1 MPTRILLCLLVALL
15 ALSTASAADP
25 GIKVEKAWAR
35 ATPASA
41 TTAVVYLTVANSGAA
56 ADRLT
61 EVSTPVAAS
70 ADMHLMAMEG
80 NVMQMRDVDAVDVKP
95 GDRISFKPGGLHIM
109 LMNLKRPLQKGERFA
124 LSLVF
129 EKAGRIDVDV
139 LVLPIG
145 ASAYP

>member
-1 MPTRILLCLLVALL
+1 MRKGWLL
-15 ALSTASAADP
+15 ALLWLLILAPPAAATDP
-25 GIKVEKAWAR
+25 GIKIEKAWAR

-70 ADMHLMAMEG
+70 AGMYVMAMEG
-80 NVMQMRDVDAVDVKP
+80 SVMQMRGVDAVDVKP

-109 LMNLKRPLQKGERFA
+109 LMNLRRPLQKGDRFA